1 MTINELVDKLNTWS
15 DWVRKTLRKR
25 KILAGRGI
33 AVQQMESG
41 VVVSVIGQF
50 GGVSG
55 AGGTGSY
62 PCITTG
68 AYSGGKVPVDVYKNG
83 LDQPKTGTGDLY
95 VMQLHI
101 SSDIPIGTKMM
112 GFDTSLVNYND
123 EE

>member
-1 MTINELVDKLNTWS
+1 MPRNLTLKDISKYTQWVYNKFIGLTPLQGAGMLITKKTNGYLFEVDRSN
-15 DWVRKTLRKR
+15 
-25 KILAGRGI
+25 AGG
-33 AVQQMESG
+33 
-41 VVVSVIGQF
+41 
-50 GGVSG
+50 G